1 MIRNLLLL
9 ALLLPVLSLT
19 PAAGG
24 DSDQTTQ
31 RWLHVRVDDSG
42 SDGERVRINLPLE
55 LVAEILPMIEA
66 DDFHGGH
73 VRFGAHDLDGL
84 DLSALVRAVR
94 KASDGEYVTV
104 EGRDE
109 TVRMT
114 KEGDLMLI
122 TVDEEDEKV
131 SIRMRLSV
139 VDALFSGEQGEVNLV
154 AAVKALEAEGDC
166 EIVRIDGEDE
176 TVRIWIDQD
185 DTAD

>member
-9 ALLLPVLSLT
+9 ALLLPVLSFA

-31 RWLHVRVDDSG
+31 RWLHVRVDESG
-42 SDGERVRINLPLE
+42 PDGERVRVNLPLE

-66 DDFHGGH
+66 DDFHRGH
-73 VRFGAHDLDGL
+73 IRFDGHDLDGM
-84 DLSALVRAVR
+84 DMAALVGAVR
-94 KASDGEYVTV
+94 NAKDGEYVTV
-104 EGRDE
+104 EGSDE
-109 TVRMT
+109 SVHIT
-114 KEGDLMLI
+114 KEGDLLLI
-122 TVDEEDEKV
+122 NVDEEDEKV
-131 SIRMRLSV
+131 NIRLRLSV
-139 VDALFSGEQGEVNLV
+139 VDALFSGERGEMNLV

-176 TVRIWIDQD
+176 TVRIWIDKQ